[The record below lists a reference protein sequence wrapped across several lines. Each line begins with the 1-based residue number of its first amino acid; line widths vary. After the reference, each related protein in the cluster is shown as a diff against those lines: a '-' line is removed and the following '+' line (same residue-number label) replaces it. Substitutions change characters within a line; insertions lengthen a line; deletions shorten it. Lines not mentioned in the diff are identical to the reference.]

1 MAQVTIGGAIDIPA
15 YSTYKTT
22 TGSATTKSTGTGQL
36 EGTHGKWTSSRFIIG
51 AAEDLGGGLR
61 ASMEY
66 RLRMAE
72 AGSVG
77 VDDYYIQLTGGFGA
91 LRIGQYAL
99 MADNFN
105 AFSGAIATN
114 TAGST
119 GSSSNDFVDG
129 GMGTKVVDFDSAVPQ
144 TIRYVTPSFSGFTVT
159 VDYLLDERDASS
171 TTGEY
176 SRTANGITLGYRV
189 GAIEL
194 QVNSSSGENTGSVS
208 TAYGSSSTPFAVPT
222 GGSATTAY
230 TEATSKSKSSI
241 QWIGANYN
249 LGVARI
255 KAAYGMREDKG
266 TDGLK
271 DADITLTGLGVEFPI
286 GAATLYAHIYD
297 GENKADGVA
306 ANKVDLD
313 GNQLGVK
320 YNLSKRTYVYGL
332 IGENKKKAVGST
344 SKWSE
349 SVIGLA
355 HSF

>member
-1 MAQVTIGGAIDIPA
+1 MKKHLIAAAVAGAFAVPAMAQVTIGGAIDIPA

-22 TGSATTKSTGTGQL
+22 TSSATEKRSGTGQL
-36 EGTHGKWTSSRFIIG
+36 EGTHGKWTSSRFIIK

-72 AGSVG
+72 AGGVG
-77 VDDYYIQLTGGFGA
+77 ADDYYIQLDGGFGG
-91 LRIGQYAL
+91 LRLGQYAL

-129 GMGTKVVDFDSAVPQ
+129 GMGTKLVDFDSAIPQ

-159 VDYLLDERDASS
+159 VDYLLDESDNSS
-171 TTGEY
+171 TVGKY
-176 SRTANGITLGYRV
+176 SKTANGLTLGYKA
-189 GAIEL
+189 GPLEI
-194 QVNSSSGENTGSVS
+194 QVNSTSGENQGT
-208 TAYGSSSTPFAVPT
+208 T
-222 GGSATTAY
+222 SA
-230 TEATSKSKSSI
+230 EATLASKSSI

-271 DADITLTGLGVEFPI
+271 DADITLTGLGVEFPM

-332 IGENKKKAVGST
+332 VGENKKKAVGST